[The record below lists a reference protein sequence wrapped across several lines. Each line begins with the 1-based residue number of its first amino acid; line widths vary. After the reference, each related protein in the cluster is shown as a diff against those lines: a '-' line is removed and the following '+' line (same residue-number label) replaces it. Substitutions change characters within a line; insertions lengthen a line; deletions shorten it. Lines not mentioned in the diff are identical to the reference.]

1 MNKRVLSLVYDITF
15 SFSCLSLASFTQLS
29 SLAYS
34 FISDLEMFVSFKALF
49 LSLFSWQAVSPPGSF
64 IYADG
69 IKYVLHDRITTVMTY
84 TCVFLAW
91 RYLQTYVRCFPI
103 PVPCFMGKPSL

>member
-49 LSLFSWQAVSPPGSF
+49 LSLFSWQAMF
-64 IYADG
+64 LLQE
-69 IKYVLHDRITTVMTY
+69 VLFMLMALSMFCMIE
-84 TCVFLAW
+84 L
-91 RYLQTYVRCFPI
+91 LQ
-103 PVPCFMGKPSL
+103 